1 MKDAR
6 FYVVQYCSGAT
17 GCQNFLP
24 GVMNREEWEWPMYT
38 TDPFGV
44 VVEHEYIYKLSD
56 PDVSIDFDFYGSQ
69 TNFVSKQFLL
79 VCDVLGVRYRAVP
92 LRIAKEDGEESN
104 HKIYFIFLPGE
115 HVALLDRDQSE
126 FAEDRDMETG
136 EVAANNLFPGTPMY
150 SWIKRFVVR
159 QDCAAHLFRCAET
172 MELVCSAE
180 FKADAERQAI
190 KGIGVVPIGD
200 SYSYDPW
207 GDAP

>member
-69 TNFVSKQFLL
+69 TNFVSK
-79 VCDVLGVRYRAVP
+79 
-92 LRIAKEDGEESN
+92 
-104 HKIYFIFLPGE
+104 
-115 HVALLDRDQSE
+115 
-126 FAEDRDMETG
+126 
-136 EVAANNLFPGTPMY
+136 
-150 SWIKRFVVR
+150 
-159 QDCAAHLFRCAET
+159 
-172 MELVCSAE
+172 
-180 FKADAERQAI
+180 
-190 KGIGVVPIGD
+190 
-200 SYSYDPW
+200 
-207 GDAP
+207 

>member
-6 FYVVQYCSGAT
+6 FYVVQYCSGET
-17 GCQNFLP
+17 GCQNFLS

-38 TDPFGV
+38 TDPFSV

-69 TNFVSKQFLL
+69 TNFVSKQFLS

-92 LRIAKEDGEESN
+92 LRIAKEGGEECN
-104 HKIYFIFLPGE
+104 HKSYFIFLPGE

-136 EVAANNLFPGTPMY
+136 EVAASNLFPGTPMY

-159 QDCAAHLFRCAET
+159 QDCAAHLFRCTET
-172 MELVCSAE
+172 MELVCSAKL
-180 FKADAERQAI
+180 KADVERQAL
-190 KGIGVVPIGD
+190 KGIGFVPIDG

-207 GDAP
+207 GEAP